1 MASLLVLTKLAC
13 TLVTLTIPRCIQEN
27 FECNLNDRTFQLCI
41 TELDDLHYLD
51 FESIEYNMGF
61 FRTLLFEDDDDDS
74 QNSADSQGEVAGA
87 VQNLCVERK
96 EKTKVLPLWTGNP
109 NADLTADLVP
119 DEFWFPKIN
128 DVCTVPRSY
137 GSSLAGVHV
146 DKSELM
152 TFAQSVRPALAA
164 AMADCER
171 QDGLAETGFDE
182 EGGL

>member
-1 MASLLVLTKLAC
+1 
-13 TLVTLTIPRCIQEN
+13 
-27 FECNLNDRTFQLCI
+27 
-41 TELDDLHYLD
+41 
-51 FESIEYNMGF
+51 MGS

-96 EKTKVLPLWTGNP
+96 EQTKVLPLWTGNP
-109 NADLTADLVP
+109 NVDLTADLVP
-119 DEFWFPKIN
+119 DEVWFPKIN

-152 TFAQSVRPALAA
+152 TFAQSVRPALVA

>member
-1 MASLLVLTKLAC
+1 MYFSNFDKLKFFIA
-13 TLVTLTIPRCIQEN
+13 TTIPRCIQEN
-27 FECNLNDRTFQLCI
+27 FECNLNDRAFQLCI

-51 FESIEYNMGF
+51 FESIEYNMGS

-96 EKTKVLPLWTGNP
+96 EQTKVLPLWTGNP

-119 DEFWFPKIN
+119 NE
-128 DVCTVPRSY
+128 
-137 GSSLAGVHV
+137 
-146 DKSELM
+146 
-152 TFAQSVRPALAA
+152 SVRPALVA
-164 AMADCER
+164 AMADSER

-182 EGGL
+182 EGGFEEVGGRQNNFDGVCGGLMEKKSCWYNAQIP